1 MAAPEKGYHPNGHWG
16 GKALAADAA
25 VANDIAAAPD
35 QATDRRGATRTT
47 LGWLW
52 SAGLLV
58 VLAFLVIYPV
68 SMLLLGALTNTNPVV
83 DGFGVFDLSFANFI
97 TVLGNP
103 NVHLALAN
111 SLIACAGG
119 TALAV
124 VIGLTFSWVVVRTD
138 TPGKGFI
145 AATSMLPLFV
155 PPLVAAV
162 AWSILA
168 SPKTGLLNTFLA
180 SIGIDWRFN
189 AYSMGGLICIFGIYY
204 APYVYMFTASALRN
218 MDPSLEEAAEV
229 SGASAL
235 RTMFTVTFPLI
246 APAIL
251 SGMLLSFIV
260 MLGIYG
266 IPAVLGTP
274 GDIPV
279 LTTYIFKLTN
289 WSPPLYSTAAS
300 VAIILMVVTGFLV
313 WLQHR
318 IVSRRSYTTV
328 AGKAFRPAQLRLGPW
343 RYLTLGLAVVYL
355 FVVVV
360 LPTLALIV
368 AAFRRFLFIRDLP
381 SLFDMRHYGL
391 MHFERLFANPL
402 ALRSIWNTME
412 VGLITALV
420 GGVLA
425 FAIGYTVNRTALPAR
440 RSIDVISTLPV
451 AIPGL
456 VIGVAYL
463 WAWIGL
469 PGGLYGTI
477 WILALAFIARFM
489 PDTVK
494 ALSTSLLQIHRE
506 LEEAAWICGKG
517 LLGTIRTIVLPLA
530 RPGVIAAMTL
540 LFILAIRE
548 LGSSLFLYTSN
559 SMVMA
564 VLLLDYYEGGNLGIT
579 AAFSLVQTVL
589 LGVIICIAHLLSRGA
604 TDNTG
609 LGRAG

>member
-1 MAAPEKGYHPNGHWG
+1 MVVPRAES
-16 GKALAADAA
+16 
-25 VANDIAAAPD
+25 
-35 QATDRRGATRTT
+35 RRMSFA
-47 LGWLW
+47 WLW

-58 VLAFLVIYPV
+58 ILTFLVIYPV

-83 DGFGVFDLSFANFI
+83 DGFGVFDISLANFI

-111 SLIACAGG
+111 SLIACGGG

-124 VIGLTFSWVVVRTD
+124 IIGLTFSWVVVRTD
-138 TPGKGFI
+138 TPFKGFI
-145 AATSMLPLFV
+145 SAVSMIPLFV

-168 SPKTGLLNTFLA
+168 SPKTGLLNTMLKFV
-180 SIGIDWRFN
+180 GIDWRFN
-189 AYSMGGLICIFGIYY
+189 SYSMLGMIVIFGIYY

-218 MDPSLEEAAEV
+218 MDPALEEAAEV
-229 SGASAL
+229 SGASAVRIL
-235 RTMFTVTFPLI
+235 FTVTFPLI
-246 APAIL
+246 APAII

-274 GDIPV
+274 ADIPV

-300 VAIILMVVTGFLV
+300 VAIILMIVTGFLV
-313 WLQHR
+313 FLQQKV
-318 IVSRRSYTTV
+318 VSGRSYITV
-328 AGKAFRPAQLRLGPW
+328 AGKAFRPGVMKLGIW
-343 RYLTLGLAVVYL
+343 RYFTLGLAALYL
-355 FVVVV
+355 VVVVV
-360 LPTLALIV
+360 LPTFALVV
-368 AAFRRFLFIRDLP
+368 AGFRKFMFIRDMS
-381 SLFDMRHYGL
+381 SLFDMRQYSL
-391 MHFERLFANPL
+391 IHFERLFDNPL
-402 ALRSIWNTME
+402 AMRSIWNTME
-412 VGLITALV
+412 VGLVTALF
-420 GGVLA
+420 GGILA
-425 FAIGYTVNRTALPAR
+425 FAIGYTVNRTTVAGR
-440 RSIDVISTLPV
+440 KSIDVISTLPI

-456 VIGVAYL
+456 VVGVAYL

-494 ALSTSLLQIHRE
+494 ALSTSLLQIHKE
-506 LEEAAWICGKG
+506 LEEASWICGKG
-517 LLGTIRTIVLPLA
+517 MLGTIRTIVLPLA
-530 RPGVIAAMTL
+530 RPGVIAGMTL

-559 SMVMA
+559 TMVMA
-564 VLLLDYYEGGNLGIT
+564 VLLLDYYEGGNVGIT
-579 AAFSLVQTVL
+579 SAFSLVQTILIGVL
-589 LGVIICIAHLLSRGA
+589 IGIANLLSRGGA
-604 TDNTG
+604 SSRVGGTS
-609 LGRAG
+609 

>member
-1 MAAPEKGYHPNGHWG
+1 MSF
-16 GKALAADAA
+16 
-25 VANDIAAAPD
+25 
-35 QATDRRGATRTT
+35 
-47 LGWLW
+47 GWLW
-52 SAGLLV
+52 PAFLLV
-58 VLAFLVIYPV
+58 ILTFLVIYPV

-83 DGFGVFDLSFANFI
+83 DGFGVFDLSLTNFI

-111 SLIACAGG
+111 SLIACGGG

-138 TPGKGFI
+138 TPCKGFI
-145 AATSMLPLFV
+145 SAVSMIPLFV

-168 SPKTGLLNTFLA
+168 SPKTGLLNTMLA
-180 SIGIDWRFN
+180 WAGIPRLFN
-189 AYSMGGLICIFGIYY
+189 SYSMLGMIVIFGIYY

-218 MDPSLEEAAEV
+218 MDPALEEAAEV

-235 RTMFTVTFPLI
+235 RILLTVTFPLI
-246 APAIL
+246 APAII

-274 GDIPV
+274 ADIPV

-313 WLQHR
+313 YLQQKV
-318 IVSRRSYTTV
+318 VSGRSYITV
-328 AGKAFRPAQLRLGPW
+328 AGKAFRPGVMKLGPW
-343 RYLTLGLAVVYL
+343 RYFTLALAVIYL
-355 FVVVV
+355 VVVVV
-360 LPTLALIV
+360 LPTFALVV
-368 AAFRRFLFIRDLP
+368 AAFRKFLFIRNME
-381 SLFDMRHYGL
+381 SLFDLKQYSL
-391 MHFERLFANPL
+391 IHFERLFDNPL
-402 ALRSIWNTME
+402 AMRSIVNTME
-412 VGLITALV
+412 VGLVTALF

-425 FAIGYTVNRTALPAR
+425 FAIGYTVNRTTVPGR
-440 RSIDVISTLPV
+440 KSIDVISTLPV

-489 PDTVK
+489 PDTIK

-506 LEEAAWICGKG
+506 LEEASWICGKG
-517 LLGTIRTIVLPLA
+517 HARHHPHDRAAAGAARRHRRHDAAVHPGDPRARLVAVPLHQQHDGDGGAAARLLRGRQCRHHLRFQPGADRPARRPDRHRAPAVARRRHLRCRTRRIGHNDT
-530 RPGVIAAMTL
+530 RRKKGETH
-540 LFILAIRE
+540 E
-548 LGSSLFLYTSN
+548 
-559 SMVMA
+559 
-564 VLLLDYYEGGNLGIT
+564 
-579 AAFSLVQTVL
+579 
-589 LGVIICIAHLLSRGA
+589 
-604 TDNTG
+604 
-609 LGRAG
+609 

>member
-1 MAAPEKGYHPNGHWG
+1 VTAETAAT
-16 GKALAADAA
+16 LVDARA
-25 VANDIAAAPD
+25 EP
-35 QATDRRGATRTT
+35 RRISFA
-47 LGWLW
+47 WLW
-52 SAGLLV
+52 PTFLLV
-58 VLAFLVIYPV
+58 VLTFLVIYPV
-68 SMLLLGALTNTNPVV
+68 AMLLLGALTNTNPVV
-83 DGFGVFDLSFANFI
+83 DGFGVFDLSLANFI

-111 SLIACAGG
+111 SLIACGGG

-124 VIGLTFSWVVVRTD
+124 IIGLTFSWVVVRTD
-138 TPGKGFI
+138 TPCKGFI
-145 AATSMLPLFV
+145 SAVSMIPLFV

-168 SPKTGLLNTFLA
+168 SPKTGLLNTMLA
-180 SIGIDWRFN
+180 WAGITWRFN
-189 AYSMGGLICIFGIYY
+189 SYSMLGMIVIFGIYY

-218 MDPSLEEAAEV
+218 MDPALEEAAEV

-235 RTMFTVTFPLI
+235 RILLTVTFPLI
-246 APAIL
+246 APAII

-313 WLQHR
+313 FLQQKV
-318 IVSRRSYTTV
+318 VSGRSYVTV
-328 AGKAFRPAQLRLGPW
+328 AGKAFRPGVMRLGPW
-343 RYLTLGLAVVYL
+343 RWFTLGLAVIYV
-355 FVVVV
+355 FVVVA
-360 LPTLALIV
+360 LPTFALVV
-368 AAFRRFLFIRDLP
+368 AGFRKFLFIRDMH
-381 SLFDMRHYGL
+381 SLFDLKQYSL
-391 MHFERLFANPL
+391 IHFERLFENPL
-402 ALRSIWNTME
+402 AMRSIVNTME
-412 VGLITALV
+412 VGLVTALI
-420 GGVLA
+420 GGALA
-425 FAIGYTVNRTALPAR
+425 FSIGYTVNRSHVAGR
-440 RSIDVISTLPV
+440 KSIDVISTLPI

-456 VIGVAYL
+456 VVGVAYL

-494 ALSTSLLQIHRE
+494 ALSTSLLQIHKE
-506 LEEAAWICGKG
+506 LEEASWICGRG
-517 LLGTIRTIVLPLA
+517 MLSTIRAIVLPLA
-530 RPGVIAAMTL
+530 RPGVIAGMTL

-559 SMVMA
+559 TMVMA
-564 VLLLDYYEGGNLGIT
+564 VLLLDYYEGGNVGIT
-579 AAFSLVQTVL
+579 SAFSLVQTVL
-589 LGVIICIAHLLSRGA
+589 IGVLIGIAHLLSRGA
-604 TDNTG
+604 SGARVGGTS
-609 LGRAG
+609 

>member
-1 MAAPEKGYHPNGHWG
+1 M
-16 GKALAADAA
+16 AADAA
-25 VANDIAAAPD
+25 IANDIAAAPN
-35 QATDRRGATRTT
+35 QATDRRGAVRTT
-47 LGWLW
+47 LRWLW
-52 SAGLLV
+52 SGGLLV

-68 SMLLLGALTNTNPVV
+68 AMLLLGALTNTNPVV

-103 NVHLALAN
+103 NVHVALAN
-111 SLIACAGG
+111 SLIACGGG

-124 VIGLTFSWVVVRTD
+124 VIGLTFSWVVVRTN
-138 TPGKGFI
+138 TPGKTLHRGRQHASAVRAAAGRSRRLVGAGLAEKRTAQHVTRRPGASTGDSTSIPWAGMI
-145 AATSMLPLFV
+145 A
-155 PPLVAAV
+155 
-162 AWSILA
+162 
-168 SPKTGLLNTFLA
+168 
-180 SIGIDWRFN
+180 
-189 AYSMGGLICIFGIYY
+189 IFGIYY

-266 IPAVLGTP
+266 IPAVLGAP

-328 AGKAFRPAQLRLGPW
+328 AGKAFRPALLNLGPW

-360 LPTLALIV
+360 LPTAALIIS
-368 AAFRRFLFIRDLP
+368 AFRKFMFIRTMA
-381 SLFDMRHYGL
+381 SLFDERQYSL
-391 MHFERLFANPL
+391 IHFDRLFANPL
-402 ALRSIWNTME
+402 AMRSIWNTME
-412 VGLITALV
+412 VGIITAIV
-420 GGVLA
+420 GGLFA
-425 FAIGYTVNRTALPAR
+425 FAIGYTINRTNLPGR

-477 WILALAFIARFM
+477 WILALAFVARFM

-540 LFILAIRE
+540 LFVLAIRE

-559 SMVMA
+559 TMVMA
-564 VLLLDYYEGGNLGIT
+564 VLLLDYYEGGNVGIT
-579 AAFSLVQTVL
+579 AAFSLVQMVL
-589 LGVIICIAHLLSRGA
+589 LAVVIGIANLLSRGA
-604 TDNTG
+604 RGTETSM
-609 LGRAG
+609 GRAG

>member
-1 MAAPEKGYHPNGHWG
+1 MSFAW
-16 GKALAADAA
+16 
-25 VANDIAAAPD
+25 V
-35 QATDRRGATRTT
+35 
-47 LGWLW
+47 W
-52 SAGLLV
+52 SAVLLV
-58 VLAFLVIYPV
+58 ILTFLVIYPV

-83 DGFGVFDLSFANFI
+83 DGFGVFDISLANFI

-111 SLIACAGG
+111 SLIACGGG

-138 TPGKGFI
+138 TPCKGFI
-145 AATSMLPLFV
+145 SAVSMIPLFV

-168 SPKTGLLNTFLA
+168 SPKTGLLNTVLKFV
-180 SIGIDWRFN
+180 GIDWRFN
-189 AYSMGGLICIFGIYY
+189 SYSMLGMIVIFGIYY

-218 MDPSLEEAAEV
+218 MDPALEEAAEV
-229 SGASAL
+229 SGASAVRIL
-235 RTMFTVTFPLI
+235 FTVTFPLI
-246 APAIL
+246 APAII

-313 WLQHR
+313 FLQQKV
-318 IVSRRSYTTV
+318 VSGRSYITV
-328 AGKAFRPAQLRLGPW
+328 AGKAFRPGVMKLGPW
-343 RYLTLGLAVVYL
+343 RYFTLALAALYL
-355 FVVVV
+355 VVVVV

-368 AAFRRFLFIRDLP
+368 AGFRKFLFIRDMS
-381 SLFDMRHYGL
+381 SLFDMKQYSL
-391 MHFERLFANPL
+391 IHFERLFDNPL
-402 ALRSIWNTME
+402 AMRSIWNTME
-412 VGLITALV
+412 VGLVTALF

-425 FAIGYTVNRTALPAR
+425 FAIGYTVNRTHVAGR
-440 RSIDVISTLPV
+440 KSIDVISTLPI

-456 VIGVAYL
+456 VVGVAYL

-506 LEEAAWICGKG
+506 LEEASWLCGKG
-517 LLGTIRTIVLPLA
+517 MLGTIRSIVLPLA
-530 RPGVIAAMTL
+530 RPGVIAGMTL

-559 SMVMA
+559 TMVMA
-564 VLLLDYYEGGNLGIT
+564 VLLLDYYEGGNVGIT
-579 AAFSLVQTVL
+579 SAFSLVQTALIGILIGIANL
-589 LGVIICIAHLLSRGA
+589 LTRGA
-604 TDNTG
+604 EAARVGGTS
-609 LGRAG
+609 

>member
-1 MAAPEKGYHPNGHWG
+1 VTAETAA
-16 GKALAADAA
+16 L
-25 VANDIAAAPD
+25 VAPREGA
-35 QATDRRGATRTT
+35 RRIP

-52 SAGLLV
+52 SAALLV
-58 VLAFLVIYPV
+58 LLTFLVIYPV
-68 SMLLLGALTNTNPVV
+68 AMLLLGALTNTNPVV
-83 DGFGVFDLSFANFI
+83 DGFGVFDISLSNFI

-103 NVHLALAN
+103 NVHFALAN
-111 SLIACAGG
+111 SLIACGGG

-138 TPGKGFI
+138 TPGKRFI
-145 AATSMLPLFV
+145 AAVSMIPLFV

-168 SPKTGLLNTFLA
+168 SPKTGLLNTL
-180 SIGIDWRFN
+180 IKWTGIDFHFN
-189 AYSMGGLICIFGIYY
+189 AYSMEGMIAIFGIYY

-218 MDPSLEEAAEV
+218 MDPALEEAAEV
-229 SGASAL
+229 SGASAVRIL
-235 RTMFTVTFPLI
+235 FTITFPLI

-266 IPAVLGTP
+266 IPAVLGAP
-274 GDIPV
+274 ADIPV

-300 VAIILMVVTGFLV
+300 VAIILMMVTGFLV
-313 WLQHR
+313 WLQQKV
-318 IVSRRSYTTV
+318 VSGRSYITV
-328 AGKAFRPAQLRLGPW
+328 AGKAFRPGVMKLGPW
-343 RYLTLGLAVVYL
+343 RYFTLALAVIYL
-355 FVVVV
+355 IVVVV

-368 AAFRRFLFIRDLP
+368 AAFRKFLFIRDVK
-381 SLFDMRHYGL
+381 SLFDMKAYSL
-391 MHFERLFANPL
+391 IHFERLFDNPL
-402 ALRSIWNTME
+402 AMRSIVNTME
-412 VGLITALV
+412 VGLITALA

-425 FAIGYTVNRTALPAR
+425 FSIGYTVNRTQASGR
-440 RSIDVISTLPV
+440 RAIDVISTLPI

-489 PDTVK
+489 PDTIK
-494 ALSTSLLQIHRE
+494 ALSTSLMQIHKE

-517 LLGTIRTIVLPLA
+517 LIGTIRTIVLPLA
-530 RPGVIAAMTL
+530 RPGVIAGMTL

-559 SMVMA
+559 TMVMA
-564 VLLLDYYEGGNLGIT
+564 VLLLDYYEGGNVGIT
-579 AAFSLVQTVL
+579 SAFSLVQTVL
-589 LGVIICIAHLLSRGA
+589 LAVVIGIAHFLSRGGA
-604 TDNTG
+604 NA
-609 LGRAG
+609 RAGGSS